1 MTMCLLFVL
10 PKNIGNKNPSF
21 KKLQDSHYLK
31 WFIILN
37 LQISILLQRWFKTLK
52 YLISQN
58 EKENQKTDIVN
69 M

>member
-1 MTMCLLFVL
+1 MTIFPLFVL
-10 PKNIGNKNPSF
+10 PKIEALPDF
-21 KKLQDSHYLK
+21 KFS
-31 WFIILN
+31 
-37 LQISILLQRWFKTLK
+37 LQRGFKTLK